1 MANEDRE
8 TLIKAFLARA
18 GWGDAVRA
26 PLAGDASTRSYD
38 RLQGPK
44 VRAVLMNAPPGEEAP
59 ACPPDADEATRRAL
73 GYNALARLAGPDPRP
88 FVAIAEFLNAHGFS
102 APEILEADCDNGLLL
117 IEDLG
122 DGVYNRA
129 IAGGADEAPL
139 YEAAIDALAAL
150 HELSAPNALPL
161 RRGGTVPLLTYD
173 DVALGE
179 EVRLLTDW
187 YLPACTGEP
196 VDPVIEDEFFT
207 LWRAA
212 LQKLPSP
219 HEVLI
224 LRDYHADNLLWLPD
238 REGIARVGLLDFQD
252 GLRGHRAYDL
262 VSLLEDARRDVAPA
276 LAETMLARY
285 TAHALAANPDFN
297 LEAFQLGYAVLG
309 LQRNTKILG
318 IFARLWKRDGKPQYP
333 SYMPRIWDY
342 VAGDLAHPALND
354 LKAWYDKHIPSK
366 WRGDFLARKARG
378 GKA

>member
-8 TLIKAFLARA
+8 RLIEAFLDHA
-18 GWGDAVRA
+18 GWGDATRA
-26 PLAGDASTRSYD
+26 PLAVDASTRSYD
-38 RLQGPK
+38 RLKGPK
-44 VRAVLMNAPPGEEAP
+44 GSAVLMNAPPGEEAP

-88 FVAIAEFLNAHGFS
+88 FVAIAEFLSARGFS

-122 DGVYNRA
+122 DNVYNRV
-129 IAGGADEAPL
+129 IAGGTDEAPL
-139 YEAAIDALAAL
+139 YEAAIDAIAAL
-150 HELSAPNALPL
+150 HELPVPNTLPL
-161 RRGGTVPLLTYD
+161 SRGGTVPLLTYD
-173 DVALGE
+173 NVALGE

-187 YLPACTGEP
+187 YLHACTGEP
-196 VDPVIEDEFFT
+196 VDKSIEDEFFAH
-207 LWRAA
+207 WRGT
-212 LQKLPSP
+212 LQKITSP

-238 REGIARVGLLDFQD
+238 RDGAARVGILDFQD

-262 VSLLEDARRDVAPA
+262 VSLLEDARRDVRSD
-276 LAETMLARY
+276 LSEKMLKRY
-285 TAHALAANPDFN
+285 AAHALAANPDFD

-333 SYMPRIWDY
+333 SYMPRIWNY
-342 VAGDLAHPALND
+342 VANDLAHPALID

-378 GKA
+378 GSP